1 MEFDLLGRNVE
12 ANGYENVITVRK
24 AVSDKTGK
32 AKLYCGWGNQGD
44 HRTYDTHDGRKTID
58 IEAVTLD
65 EFFKEYIGGI
75 DIIKMDIQ
83 GTELSAFQGMKNILE
98 KNPKLKIITEFWPIA
113 VRESGK
119 APAEV
124 LNAYVEA
131 GFRLYLIDTGLES
144 VEIDLIMKKCDGE
157 EFVNLYLE
165 RA

>member
-1 MEFDLLGRNVE
+1 MLVKNLE

-24 AVSDKTGK
+24 AVSDRTGNT
-32 AKLYCGWGNQGD
+32 KLYYGWGNQGD
-44 HRTYDTHDGRKTID
+44 YRTYDTHDWRKSID

-75 DIIKMDIQ
+75 DIIKMDIH

-119 APAEV
+119 SPAEV

-131 GFRLYLIDTGLES
+131 GFRLFLIDTGFYPA
-144 VEIDLIMKKCDGE
+144 EIDLIMKKCDGE

>member
-1 MEFDLLGRNVE
+1 MAKFEVNGPLKVPVHEG
-12 ANGYENVITVRK
+12 ANGRIVRT
-24 AVSDKTGK
+24 SEG
-32 AKLYCGWGNQGD
+32 
-44 HRTYDTHDGRKTID
+44 
-58 IEAVTLD
+58 D
-65 EFFKEYIGGI
+65 EFFKEHIGGI

-98 KNPKLKIITEFWPIA
+98 KNSKLKIITEFWSIA

-119 APAEV
+119 SPAEV

-131 GFRLYLIDTGLES
+131 GFRLYLIDTRLDS
-144 VEIDLIMKKCDGE
+144 VEIDLIMKKCEGE